1 MASENKDEITL
12 LLKRWQV
19 GDRDAESKIFE
30 LLLPE
35 LRKIAACCF
44 RNERSGHT
52 LQPTALVNE
61 AFLRLAAA
69 KNIDWQD
76 RGHFLALAARIM
88 RRYLI
93 DYARPRPS
101 IHFLPLEG
109 LPERVL
115 GKHTNLEL
123 AVAVDALLD
132 ELAKESHQ
140 RRAVVEL
147 KFFLGLTDAEA
158 AEALN
163 LTLHTFQREWHRAR
177 KWLFERLTTEPWT
190 TLPNKMTI

>member
-1 MASENKDEITL
+1 MATEKDEITQL
-12 LLKRWQV
+12 LRLWQF

-44 RNERSGHT
+44 RNERSAHT

-61 AFLRLAAA
+61 AFLRLAVA

-76 RGHFLALAARIM
+76 RGHFLAISARIM

-93 DYARPRPS
+93 DYGRSRPS
-101 IHFLPLEG
+101 VQFLPMEG

-115 GKHTNLEL
+115 GKHTKLEL
-123 AVAVDALLD
+123 ATAVDALLV
-132 ELAKESHQ
+132 ELAKHSPQ
-140 RRAVVEL
+140 RAAVVEL
-147 KFFLGLTDAEA
+147 KFFLGMTDSEA

-163 LTLHTFQREWHRAR
+163 ITLRTLQREWHLAR
-177 KWLFERLTTEPWT
+177 KWLFKRLSTEPWKT
-190 TLPNKMTI
+190 SSSQMIA